1 MLEKIIIAGFGGQGV
16 MTIGKMLAY
25 AGILDGREASW
36 VPSYGPEM
44 RGGTA
49 YCNVIISDEEI
60 ASPVIAKD
68 ATTVIAMN
76 LQSLNKFEPFLAKG
90 GRLLINSSLITEQ
103 ASRDD
108 VNAFYIPV
116 NEIAMEAGNTKAA
129 NMVVLGAYLG
139 ITNLFEKEAALQAFI
154 KVFGEKSTK
163 LLPLN
168 QKAMELGIQCVQ
180 RS

>member
-25 AGILDGREASW
+25 AGILEGKEASW

-49 YCNVIISDEEI
+49 YCNVVISDEEI

-76 LQSLNKFEPFLAKG
+76 QQSLSKFEPLLVKG
-90 GRLLINSSLITEQ
+90 GNLLINSSLIAGQTT
-103 ASRDD
+103 RDD
-108 VNAFYIPV
+108 VKAYYIPV
-116 NEIAMEAGNTKAA
+116 NEIAMETGNIKAA

-139 ITNLFEKEAALQAFI
+139 ITNLFEKDAALQAFI

-163 LLPLN
+163 LLPVN
-168 QKAMELGIQCVQ
+168 QKALEMGIQC
-180 RS
+180 SHKA